1 MKASDVGSMRER
13 VTIQAQTQTIN
24 DAGEI
29 ATLWS
34 DVGTCWARIKP
45 VKAVQVALAGRDDA
59 VREYDMTIRFRT
71 DVSTNSQIIWR
82 ERRFDVQSVVDNTE
96 QRQFL
101 TARLREINA

>member
-1 MKASDVGSMRER
+1 MKASDVGAMRER
-13 VTIQAQTQTIN
+13 VTIQMQTQTVN

-34 DVGTCWARIKP
+34 DVASCWARVKP
-45 VKAVQVALAGRDDA
+45 VSATQVALAGRDDA
-59 VREYDMTIRFRT
+59 VREYDMTVRFRT
-71 DVSTNSQIIWR
+71 DITTNSQIIWR
-82 ERRFDVQSVVDNTE
+82 GRRFDVQSVVDNTE